1 MLSRIIWVVVL
12 AGLLTGEVIPAV
24 QAQQPDN
31 SGQQAT
37 TPSGWTFHVAP
48 YMWMATLGTK
58 LKLDVPGSAGA
69 KVTADSTTQF
79 GQVLSH
85 LNSAVMF
92 AADAEYGRFSI
103 LTDFMYMNL
112 GGTSAHFRSLKF
124 PGRDPVPVAGS
135 VQTYVGLN
143 LSSEIW
149 TLAGGYTVAEGTWGR
164 FDVIAGLRYLWL
176 SSRLNY
182 NLSATLT
189 DPSGSGATFGGNG
202 GSVTG
207 SGSLWNGIG
216 GVRGRFLLGQS
227 GLFVPYYLDAGAG
240 GSKFTWQIASG
251 LGYHMHWGDVSLTY
265 RYLTFEQNKSEALQR
280 LSVYGPMI
288 MVNFVF

>member
-1 MLSRIIWVVVL
+1 MLSRLIWAGVL
-12 AGLLTGEVIPAV
+12 AALLAGGANSAAR
-24 QAQQPDN
+24 AQQPDN
-31 SGQQAT
+31 PGQQAST
-37 TPSGWTFHVAP
+37 SSGWTFHIAP
-48 YMWMATLGTK
+48 YLWMPALGTK
-58 LKLDVPGSAGA
+58 LKLDVPGASGA
-69 KVTADSTTQF
+69 KVSADSTVGF
-79 GQVLSH
+79 GRVLSH

-112 GGTSAHFRSLKF
+112 GGTAARFRSVNF
-124 PGRDPVPVAGS
+124 VNQASVPVAGS

-176 SSRLNY
+176 SSRVNY

-216 GVRGRFLLGQS
+216 GVRGRFLLGQG

-240 GSKFTWQIASG
+240 GSTFTLQLATG

-265 RYLTFEQNKSEALQR
+265 RYLTFEQNKSAALQR

-288 MVNFVF
+288 LVNFAF